1 MKPTVGFA
9 LCGSFC
15 TFRKAID
22 ALRALTAQY
31 TVVPIFSDA
40 AWETDT
46 RFGASADFRAEVTA
60 LCGTEPLHT
69 LAQVEPLG
77 PKHLLDLLIVAPC
90 TGNTLGKLANG
101 IADSPVSFACKAHLR
116 NGRPVLLAVST
127 NDGLSGS
134 AANLGAL
141 LARRHFYFVPFGQ
154 DSPTGKPASLVAHF
168 SLLPEA
174 AEAALRGEQLQPL
187 LVWGLA
193 KTGGSGYNRDTIQMK
208 RRKHYAAVQHH
219 HPGLPGRGVS
229 GKMRGLHSGP
239 DVSGF

>member
-1 MKPTVGFA
+1 MRPTVGFA

-77 PKHLLDLLIVAPC
+77 PKRLLDLLIVAPC

-116 NGRPVLLAVST
+116 NGRPVLPVRQRRESGCAAGPPSFLLRPLRAGQSDRQARQPCGT
-127 NDGLSGS
+127 FFPAAGGGRGS
-134 AANLGAL
+134 AAG
-141 LARRHFYFVPFGQ
+141 
-154 DSPTGKPASLVAHF
+154 
-168 SLLPEA
+168 
-174 AEAALRGEQLQPL
+174 
-187 LVWGLA
+187 
-193 KTGGSGYNRDTIQMK
+193 
-208 RRKHYAAVQHH
+208 
-219 HPGLPGRGVS
+219 
-229 GKMRGLHSGP
+229 
-239 DVSGF
+239 

>member
-1 MKPTVGFA
+1 MRPTVGFA

-134 AANLGAL
+134 AAAGPPSFL
-141 LARRHFYFVPFGQ
+141 LRPLRAGQPDRQARQPCGTFF
-154 DSPTGKPASLVAHF
+154 PAA
-168 SLLPEA
+168 
-174 AEAALRGEQLQPL
+174 
-187 LVWGLA
+187 
-193 KTGGSGYNRDTIQMK
+193 GG
-208 RRKHYAAVQHH
+208 
-219 HPGLPGRGVS
+219 GRGS
-229 GKMRGLHSGP
+229 AAG
-239 DVSGF
+239 

>member
-1 MKPTVGFA
+1 MRPTVGFA

-77 PKHLLDLLIVAPC
+77 PKRLLDLLIVAPC

-141 LARRHFYFVPFGQ
+141 LARRHFCFVPFGQ

-187 LVWGLA
+187 LV
-193 KTGGSGYNRDTIQMK
+193 
-208 RRKHYAAVQHH
+208 
-219 HPGLPGRGVS
+219 
-229 GKMRGLHSGP
+229 
-239 DVSGF
+239 